1 MADFADLT
9 LEEKRAYAA
18 EQVAYWRAIQRDLDR
33 HASALTVEEKTAI
46 EGRLVDAAKE
56 MKVVVEKETREK

>member
-1 MADFADLT
+1 MAEFKDLT
-9 LEEKRAYAA
+9 LEEKRTYAA

-33 HASALTVEEKTAI
+33 HAAALTVEEKTAI

-56 MKVVVEKETREK
+56 MKVVVEKETLEK